1 MCGWTGFW
9 KSGSNGV
16 SDLTG
21 EVMRMTDTLAHRG
34 PDDAGSW
41 VDEEAGVA
49 LGFRR
54 LSILDLSPAGRQPM
68 RSASGRYVIVFN
80 GEVYNFAEL
89 REELEKRGGRFHG
102 GSDTE
107 VMLAAIETWGLE
119 AAVKRFA
126 GMFAF
131 ALWDRKDRSLALVRD
146 RLGKKPL
153 YYGWGGGALLFGSEL
168 KALRAFRNFRAEV
181 DRGSLSLFLRYNSL
195 PAPYSIYKGI
205 FQLRPGCILRVG
217 SPASRDVSPEA
228 YWSFREVAEAGM
240 REPLAGDDSESVDR
254 LDALLREAV
263 RVRMVADVPLGAFL
277 SGGVD
282 SSTVVAMMQ
291 AQSARPVRTFSI
303 GFDEDGFDE
312 AGHARAVAQRLGTE
326 HTELYVTA
334 ADAQAVIPRL
344 PEIYDEPFADASQI
358 PTFLV
363 SQLARRS
370 VTVSL
375 SGDGADELFGGYPH
389 YLGMAEGIWKKL
401 RWCPQ
406 PVRRGIGAG
415 MSAVAGCGRLG
426 KRLNRLSD
434 MVQVKTPEAL
444 YHRIVSHWKAP
455 ADVVV
460 GGFEPPT
467 TRTDPSLWPE
477 GGEFAERMLFLD
489 SVSYL
494 PDDIFTKV
502 DRASMA
508 ASLEARMPLMDHR
521 VVEFAWKVPLRL
533 KIRGGHGKWIL
544 REVLDRYLPRELME
558 RPKMGFCVPIA
569 RWLRGPLRD
578 WAEALLDERRLRE
591 EGYFHP
597 GPIRERWDEHIQG
610 VDNWEYYLWDILMF
624 QAWAERWG

>member
-1 MCGWTGFW
+1 
-9 KSGSNGV
+9 
-16 SDLTG
+16 
-21 EVMRMTDTLAHRG
+21 
-34 PDDAGSW
+34 
-41 VDEEAGVA
+41 
-49 LGFRR
+49 
-54 LSILDLSPAGRQPM
+54 
-68 RSASGRYVIVFN
+68 
-80 GEVYNFAEL
+80 L
-89 REELEKRGGRFHG
+89 RKELEARGERIRG

-131 ALWDRKDRSLALVRD
+131 ALWDRKDRSLALARD

-153 YYGWGGGALLFGSEL
+153 YYGLAGETLLFGSEL
-168 KALRAFRNFRAEV
+168 KALRAYRNFNAEV

-205 FQLRPGCILRVG
+205 FQLQPGCILRIP
-217 SPASRDVSPEA
+217 SPAARTASPEA
-228 YWSFREVAEAGM
+228 YWSFREVAERGM
-240 REPLAGDDSESVDR
+240 HNPLVADDGEAVDQLES
-254 LDALLREAV
+254 LLREAV
-263 RVRMVADVPLGAFL
+263 RLRMIADVPLGAFL

-282 SSTVVAMMQ
+282 SSTIVAMMQ
-291 AQSARPVRTFSI
+291 AQSSRPVRTFSI

-312 AGHARAVAQRLGTE
+312 AGHAKAVAARLGTE
-326 HTELYVTA
+326 HTELYVSA

-375 SGDGADELFGGYPH
+375 SGDGADELFAGYPH
-389 YLGMAEGIWKKL
+389 YVGMAEGIWKKL
-401 RWCPQ
+401 RWCPA
-406 PVRRGIGAG
+406 PVRRGIGSG
-415 MSAVAGCGRLG
+415 MSALG
-426 KRLNRLSD
+426 GWGKG
-434 MVQVKTPEAL
+434 PEAL
-444 YHRIVSHWKAP
+444 YHRIVSHWKTP
-455 ADVVV
+455 ADVVI

-467 TRTDPSLWPE
+467 TRTNPALWPE
-477 GGEFAERMLFLD
+477 GGEFAERMLFFD

-521 VVEFAWKVPLRL
+521 VVEFAWRLPLRL
-533 KIRGGHGKWIL
+533 KIRNGQGKWIL
-544 REVLDRYLPRELME
+544 REVLYRYLPRELMD

-569 RWLRGPLRD
+569 SWLRGPLRD
-578 WAEALLDERRLRE
+578 WAEALLDENRLRQ

-597 GPIRERWDEHIQG
+597 EPIRERWREHLQG
-610 VDNWEYYLWDILMF
+610 VDNWEYYLWDVLMF
-624 QAWAERWG
+624 QAWAEKWGR